1 MTIPAHPKIYH
12 IIHEDRLPSIL
23 AEEWLWCD
31 ATMAT
36 RNAAALGTT
45 IGMRT
50 IKQRRLTELTLT
62 SYPNLHVGDCVPF
75 YFCPR
80 SIMLYLLYQSNH
92 QDLNYRGG
100 QGPIIHL
107 EADLSRTVDWAQQ
120 NNLSWAFTLS
130 NAGAYYFEDRSELRN
145 LIEIDW
151 TAVQARNWKNHKEGK
166 QAEFL
171 VERQFSWNLVE
182 RIGVHSITTQQK
194 VQAMLQQSAHRPPVE
209 RIPSWYY

>member
-1 MTIPAHPKIYH
+1 M
-12 IIHEDRLPSIL
+12 
-23 AEEWLWCD
+23 
-31 ATMAT
+31 
-36 RNAAALGTT
+36 
-45 IGMRT
+45 
-50 IKQRRLTELTLT
+50 
-62 SYPNLHVGDCVPF
+62 
-75 YFCPR
+75 
-80 SIMLYLLYQSNH
+80 
-92 QDLNYRGG
+92 
-100 QGPIIHL
+100 
-107 EADLSRTVDWAQQ
+107 DWAQQ